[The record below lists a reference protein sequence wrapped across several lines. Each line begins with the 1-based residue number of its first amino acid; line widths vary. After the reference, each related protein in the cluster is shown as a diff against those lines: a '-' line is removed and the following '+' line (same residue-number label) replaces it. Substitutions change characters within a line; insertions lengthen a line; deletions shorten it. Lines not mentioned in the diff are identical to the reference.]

1 MYHKAKTYR
10 QFINEAYIDDS
21 GDLQDFG
28 FPGSGDI
35 EYELYDHA
43 DRIREYLEESGAEYV
58 KSRID
63 DGVMIFKFNYQ
74 GMVYSMGIDMDS
86 GEAQVVDI
94 SARSPIVVYQDST
107 DSLFDLLSQTGLD
120 FLGYH

>member
-1 MYHKAKTYR
+1 MYYRAKTYR

-43 DRIREYLEESGAEYV
+43 DRIREYLEESGAEYIKLTV
-58 KSRID
+58 D
-63 DGVMIFKFNYQ
+63 DGSIILKFNYH
-74 GMVYSMGIDMDS
+74 GIPYSMEINLDLGQALILDQS
-86 GEAQVVDI
+86 TREPIQV
-94 SARSPIVVYQDST
+94 YHDST
-107 DSLFDLLSQTGLD
+107 DSLFDLLAWNGLD
-120 FLGYH
+120 FLG